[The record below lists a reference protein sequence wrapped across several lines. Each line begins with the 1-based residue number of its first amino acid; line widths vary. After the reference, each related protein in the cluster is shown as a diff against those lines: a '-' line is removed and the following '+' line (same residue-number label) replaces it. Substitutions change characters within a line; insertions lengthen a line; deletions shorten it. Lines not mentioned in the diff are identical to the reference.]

1 MNIFLKDCDVNFA
14 FKNITSFDLK
24 DKKYHSK
31 HVEVGV
37 AAAQITS
44 KLITQDVVEHLAVMK
59 FEGEYW
65 EFAIGVIKKLKKKRT
80 LTPWAINF
88 TKKASCLD
96 PKKC

>member
-1 MNIFLKDCDVNFA
+1 MFEDIQNLFKKLLNIFLKDCDVNFA

-59 FEGEYW
+59 FEGEY
-65 EFAIGVIKKLKKKRT
+65 
-80 LTPWAINF
+80 
-88 TKKASCLD
+88 
-96 PKKC
+96 